1 MPLTILPPDEARR
14 LFPALAATRR
24 PDVWVYRFVEPAHG
38 WTLAVA
44 THAAPGSGDLSL
56 GGFRIAPEERTAA
69 PGFTPEREA
78 IALAMGMEEKVH
90 WSRVIGVGGPLAR
103 RELSRIVGGKCVL
116 APSAAGRIGG
126 PDDVALL
133 DFAIA
138 SFESIERESGIRLV
152 TGQDLGHGVMHDG
165 VTSSLAYLNARY
177 RGSVVADTS
186 GPTAEGNVQVLLGM
200 LRAVGVAPAQARVAL
215 IGCGNIGLHMVQR
228 LRPLGVTLIACE
240 ARATRRDELA
250 ALGVRAVAPEAK
262 LALLREPLDAVVVNA
277 AGGSL
282 DGATVAT
289 IIANDRVRIICGS
302 ENLAMP
308 DAADADRLRAAH
320 RSYCPTELGGMMGYL
335 TAVEE
340 YLAKAAGVPFEV
352 ATLLDA
358 AAALEP
364 AAYAA
369 TTRQRAG
376 GFGEDFETAVTAVS
390 SVR

>member
-1 MPLTILPPDEARR
+1 MNATILPPDAARR
-14 LFPALAATRR
+14 LVPELAASRR
-24 PDVWVYRFVEPAHG
+24 PDVWVHRFVDAAHG

-44 THAAPGSGDLSL
+44 THAAPGSGNLSL
-56 GGFRIAPEERTAA
+56 GGFRIAPEARTSA

-103 RELSRIVGGKCVL
+103 RDLSRIVGGKCVL
-116 APSAAGRIGG
+116 APTDAGRIGG
-126 PDDVALL
+126 PDDAALL

-138 SFESIERESGIRLV
+138 GFEAIERASGIHLV
-152 TGQDLGHGVMHDG
+152 TGQDLGHGTMHDG

-200 LRAVGVAPAQARVAL
+200 LRALGIAPAQARVAL
-215 IGCGNIGLHMVQR
+215 IGCGNIGWHMVER
-228 LRPLGVTLIACE
+228 LHPLGVTLVACE
-240 ARATRRDELA
+240 ARAARRAELEA
-250 ALGVRAVAPEAK
+250 RGIRAIAPEAK

-282 DGATVAT
+282 DGATVSA
-289 IIANDRVRIICGS
+289 ILANDGVRVICGS

-308 DAADADRLRAAH
+308 DPADADRLRAAG

-340 YLAKAAGVPFEV
+340 YLAKAAGVPFEI
-352 ATLLDA
+352 ATLVTA

-369 TTRQRAG
+369 TARQVAG
-376 GFGEDFETAVTAVS
+376 GFAETFEQAVTAVS
-390 SVR
+390 SDR